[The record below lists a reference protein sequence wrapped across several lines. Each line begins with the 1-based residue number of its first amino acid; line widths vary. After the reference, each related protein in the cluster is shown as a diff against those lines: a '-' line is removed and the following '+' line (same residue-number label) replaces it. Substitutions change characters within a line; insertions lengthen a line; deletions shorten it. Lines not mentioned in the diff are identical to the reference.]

1 MTEPSKETIQ
11 RAMRNA
17 LSNFGFQLDLQEEE
31 QTNNQRIY
39 GIIGAV
45 IGDIVGSRFEPRSKK
60 IPSRPFKL
68 FAADCTFTDDSMM
81 TIAIADALL
90 HGKSYEEAMKEWGNK
105 YPAAGYGGNFRHW
118 LKGEGRTTSAGNGSG
133 MRISP
138 VGFRGKTLDEV
149 LEMAKEATVPSHNSK
164 EGIKAAQ
171 AIATSVFLA
180 RQGKSKEDIK
190 AYVEATFKYD
200 LNQSEDDIKLDVK
213 RDRDSYFR
221 AQYATPIAI
230 IAFLNGTDYE
240 DVVRRA
246 VSYDGDTDTV
256 ACMAGSIAAAFYGV
270 PVELAEQ
277 AAYYLPTELLDVINA
292 FDGTALTNHR
302 VTPPNVRRWSAE
314 TVVVYGCNADD
325 TEGEKGFLDTHFSK
339 LYNHNPMKGFPIH
352 TIGTS
357 MEVIKND
364 VQALIAK
371 VKAEPEKTFIIEDV
385 GIGKKTNLGVEVMA
399 PLFAPLKDAENV
411 FFVKEYWEY
420 YNQ

>member
-1 MTEPSKETIQ
+1 MTEHSKESIQ

-31 QTNNQRIY
+31 QINNQRIY

-60 IPSRPFKL
+60 IPTRPFKL
-68 FAADCTFTDDSMM
+68 FAADCSFTDDSMM

-90 HGKSYEEAMKEWGNK
+90 HGTSYKDAMLLWGNK
-105 YPAAGYGGNFRHW
+105 YPTAGYGGNFRHW
-118 LKGEGRTTSAGNGSG
+118 LKGEGRSDSAGNGSG

-149 LEMAKEATVPSHNSK
+149 LKMAKEATVPSHNSK

-180 RQGKSKEDIK
+180 RHSKSKADIK
-190 AYVEATFKYD
+190 AYVETTFKYD
-200 LNQSEDDIKLDVK
+200 LNRSEDDIKLDVQ
-213 RDRDSYFR
+213 RNRDSYFR

-240 DVVRRA
+240 DIIRRA

-277 AAYYLPTELLDVINA
+277 AAYYLPKDILDVINA
-292 FDGTALTNHR
+292 FDGTSLTNHR

-339 LYNHNPMKGFPIH
+339 LYNHRPMKGFPIH

-357 MEVIKND
+357 MDVIKKD

-371 VKAEPEKTFIIEDV
+371 VEAEPEKTFIIEDV
-385 GIGKKTNLGVEVMA
+385 GISKKTNLGVTTMA
-399 PLFAPLKDAENV
+399 PLFEPLKDKDNV

-420 YNQ
+420 YNA

>member
-1 MTEPSKETIQ
+1 MTEHSKESIQ

-31 QTNNQRIY
+31 QTNNQRIH

-60 IPSRPFKL
+60 IPTRPFKL
-68 FAADCTFTDDSMM
+68 FASDCSFTDDTMM

-90 HGKSYEEAMKEWGNK
+90 HGTSYKDAMLLWGNK

-149 LEMAKEATVPSHNSK
+149 LEMAKEATTPSHNSK

-180 RQGKSKEDIK
+180 RHGKSKADIK

-200 LNQSEDDIKLDVK
+200 LSQSEDDIKLDVQ
-213 RDRDSYFR
+213 RNRDSYFR

-277 AAYYLPTELLDVINA
+277 AAYYLPKDVLDVINA
-292 FDGTALTNHR
+292 FDGTSLTNHK

-339 LYNHNPMKGFPIH
+339 LYNHRPMKGFPIH

-357 MEVIKND
+357 MDVIKKD

-371 VKAEPEKTFIIEDV
+371 VEAEPEKTFVINDV
-385 GIGKKTNLGVEVMA
+385 GISKKTNLGVEVMA
-399 PLFAPLKDAENV
+399 PLFAPLKEKDNV
-411 FFVKEYWEY
+411 FFVKEYWAY
-420 YNQ
+420 YNK

>member
-1 MTEPSKETIQ
+1 MKQ
-11 RAMRNA
+11 KN
-17 LSNFGFQLDLQEEE
+17 D
-31 QTNNQRIY
+31 QRIY
-39 GIIGAV
+39 GIIGAI
-45 IGDIVGSRFEPRSKK
+45 IGDIVGCRFESKGSK
-60 IPSRPFKL
+60 IPQRPFQL
-68 FAADCTFTDDSMM
+68 FCANSSFTDDSMM
-81 TIAIADALL
+81 TVAVADALL
-90 HGKSYEEAMKEWGNK
+90 HGKSFEEAMRMWGKK
-105 YPAAGYGGNFRHW
+105 YPAAGFGGNFKRW
-118 LKGEGRTTSAGNGSG
+118 LKGEGLSTSAGNGSG

-138 VGFRGKTLDEV
+138 VGFWGKTLDEV
-149 LEMAKEATVPSHNSK
+149 LKMAKEATVPSHNST

-180 RQGKSKEDIK
+180 RHGKSKADIK
-190 AYVEATFKYD
+190 AYVEASFKYD
-200 LNQSEDDIKLDVK
+200 LSQSEDDIKLDVQ
-213 RDRDSYFR
+213 RNRDSYFR

-277 AAYYLPTELLDVINA
+277 AAYYLPKDVLDVINA

-339 LYNHNPMKGFPIH
+339 LYNHHPMKGFPIH
-352 TIGTS
+352 AIGTS
-357 MEVIKND
+357 MDVIKKD
-364 VQALIAK
+364 VKALIAK
-371 VKAEPEKTFIIEDV
+371 VKAEPEKTFVIEDV
-385 GIGKKTNLGVEVMA
+385 GISKKTNLGVEVVA
-399 PLFAPLKDAENV
+399 PLFAPLKDMENV
-411 FFVKEYWEY
+411 YFVKEYWEY
-420 YNQ
+420 YNK

>member
-1 MTEPSKETIQ
+1 MPEHSKESIQ

-31 QTNNQRIY
+31 QTNNQRIH

-60 IPSRPFKL
+60 IPTKPFKL
-68 FAADCTFTDDSMM
+68 FAADCSFTDDSMM

-90 HGKSYEEAMKEWGNK
+90 HDKSYKEAMLLWGNK
-105 YPAAGYGGNFRHW
+105 YPTAGYGGNFRHW
-118 LKGEGRTTSAGNGSG
+118 LKGEGWTNSAGNGSG

-180 RQGKSKEDIK
+180 RHGKSKADIK

-200 LNQSEDDIKLDVK
+200 LSQSEDDIKLDVQ
-213 RDRDSYFR
+213 RNRDSYFR

-277 AAYYLPTELLDVINA
+277 AAYYLPKDVLDVINA

-339 LYNHNPMKGFPIH
+339 LYNHHPMKGFPIH
-352 TIGTS
+352 AIGTS
-357 MEVIKND
+357 MDVIKKD
-364 VQALIAK
+364 VKALITK
-371 VKAEPEKTFIIEDV
+371 VKAEPEKTFVIEDV
-385 GIGKKTNLGVEVMA
+385 GISKKTNLGVEVMA
-399 PLFAPLKDAENV
+399 PLFTPLKDMENV
-411 FFVKEYWEY
+411 YFVKEYWAY
-420 YNQ
+420 YNK

>member
-1 MTEPSKETIQ
+1 MK
-11 RAMRNA
+11 
-17 LSNFGFQLDLQEEE
+17 
-31 QTNNQRIY
+31 QTTSQRIC

-60 IPSRPFKL
+60 IPTRPFKL
-68 FAADCTFTDDSMM
+68 FAADCSFTDDTMM

-90 HGKSYEEAMKEWGNK
+90 HGTSYKDAMLLWGNK
-105 YPAAGYGGNFRHW
+105 YPTAGYGGNFRHW

-149 LEMAKEATVPSHNSK
+149 LKMAKEATVPSHNST

-171 AIATSVFLA
+171 AIATSIFLA

-190 AYVEATFKYD
+190 AYVETTFKYN
-200 LNQSEDDIKLDVK
+200 LNQSEDDIKLDVQQN
-213 RDRDSYFR
+213 RGSYFR

-240 DVVRRA
+240 DVIRRA

-277 AAYYLPTELLDVINA
+277 AAYYLPKDLLDVINA
-292 FDGTALTNHR
+292 FDGTSLTNHK
-302 VTPPNVRRWSAE
+302 VTPPNVRRWSNE
-314 TVVVYGCNADD
+314 TIVVYGCNADD

-339 LYNHNPMKGFPIH
+339 LYNHHPMKGFPIH

-357 MEVIKND
+357 MDVIKKD
-364 VQALIAK
+364 VQTLMAK
-371 VKAEPEKTFIIEDV
+371 VKAEPEKTFVVEDV
-385 GIGKKTNLGVEVMA
+385 GISKKTNLGVEVMA
-399 PLFAPLKDAENV
+399 PLFKPLKDKDNV

-420 YNQ
+420 YTQ